1 MGEEEQQDN
10 HSHISTNYVNYK
22 IVLSAIFSVLL
33 GAVAVLALVNFG
45 MNVQR
50 KFDGEVEAEE
60 KKEHI
65 TEIIA
70 VDYQAD
76 TFGYTV
82 LEGSESLLKKLEVGE
97 NESSYTVISKD
108 ELGKV
113 TEAIAGYGGA
123 SPFYQIE
130 DSFFNSS
137 SVIVVPLETAGLTDL
152 QVKSVT
158 RDENYNIQIDL
169 ASTKDKS
176 VADVSGRVVFVKL
189 SNIQPSYVTI
199 NID

>member
-176 VADVSGRVVFVKL
+176 IADVSGRVVFVKL

>member
-82 LEGSESLLKKLEVGE
+82 LEGGESLLKKLEVGE

-176 VADVSGRVVFVKL
+176 IADVSGRVVFVKL

>member
-158 RDENYNIQIDL
+158 RDENYNIQVDL

-176 VADVSGRVVFVKL
+176 IADVSGRVVFVKL

>member
-1 MGEEEQQDN
+1 MDEEEQQDN

-176 VADVSGRVVFVKL
+176 IADVSGRVVFVKL